1 MLEGF
6 LAAYKVN
13 NSGGMKR
20 IGEVD
25 IKMGRKFFPSK
36 NGNMTLTRSYDKK
49 LISLAN
55 FDKKA
60 RATTKNDEEVDEKK
74 NVPEYFKIKAWT
86 SKLEAYYYGLSE
98 EEFEKTDQ
106 RLHEEIN
113 YYYHKNCKTFDEL
126 VSVTFA
132 NRSNWIEL
140 VYIERKSRSEEE
152 MQGYEE
158 DIIDK

>member
-55 FDKKA
+55 FDSKA
-60 RATTKNDEEVDEKK
+60 LSCKTDAAEKDDEGNIVNDDAGEEV
-74 NVPEYFKIKAWT
+74 P
-86 SKLEAYYYGLSE
+86 
-98 EEFEKTDQ
+98 
-106 RLHEEIN
+106 
-113 YYYHKNCKTFDEL
+113 
-126 VSVTFA
+126 
-132 NRSNWIEL
+132 
-140 VYIERKSRSEEE
+140 
-152 MQGYEE
+152 
-158 DIIDK
+158 